1 MKTRWLKQIETYD
14 GTQLRSLYAYLQHK
28 ILGDSVIAW
37 RGPCNIPFSHMVDGE
52 DLLEQSVIAG
62 SDMLH
67 FVIEIF
73 DQKLIT
79 GVLLQR
85 FFASIVKDE
94 LEQKTSVSKLKLQR
108 SGDDIYWGKKKLSIS
123 IATSSPVST
132 LVHFAINIS
141 SKGTPVPTAGLD
153 DLKLKTK
160 PQDFAEQCMKILKL
174 EYETSIEATCKV
186 RPVP

>member
-1 MKTRWLKQIETYD
+1 MKTQWLKQSETYD

-28 ILGDSVIAW
+28 VLGDSVVAW

-67 FVIEIF
+67 FIIEIF
-73 DQKLIT
+73 GQKLMT

-85 FFASIVKDE
+85 FFASIVKDVM
-94 LEQKTSVSKLKLQR
+94 EQESSVAQLKLQR

-123 IATSSPVST
+123 IATSSPMST
-132 LVHFAINIS
+132 LVHFAVNVS
-141 SKGTPVPTAGLD
+141 PKGTPVLTAGLA
-153 DLKLKTK
+153 DLKLK
-160 PQDFAEQCMKILKL
+160 PQDFAEKCMKILKS
-174 EYETSIEATCKV
+174 EYETSLDATCKV